1 MTTPKKSSNNLIN
14 YINFIDE
21 TSNLHDIRET
31 SNSLINYTNNK
42 INQNL
47 NEIVLT
53 SNKLNEKIDNTSNQ
67 LITYINL
74 YDILTNKDNN
84 SNIEILYDASNLLNQ
99 KIVESSN
106 NLINYT
112 NLFDYITNQDNSSNI
127 QNLYD
132 ASKQADL
139 ALEYAG
145 KAVKL
150 DPENYWYRILYAQS
164 LQKAGKITETIEE
177 YKTLIKKDGGNVGLY
192 FELAGMQLYSGKY
205 KESIDS
211 FNEIEKR
218 AGITEELSIQ
228 KEKIYIKMGDVDGA
242 ANEVQQL
249 IDHAPDNLKYQ
260 VLLADLYMA
269 NDLDEKAS
277 KVYHDILE
285 KDPQNPY
292 ANLSL
297 YDYYKKKGEKEKA
310 SIVLKKAF
318 ASIELDIDAKMKI
331 LLSYYD
337 TKDRDLKKE
346 ALDLCQ
352 ILVKTHS
359 REAKA
364 YTIYADFLYQEKKLE
379 GAKDNYLKAIEL
391 DESKLPIWNQL
402 MFIESELQDNE
413 ALLRDS
419 KKALALFP
427 NQPLFYF
434 FYGATNLQKKEYKEA
449 VEYLS
454 IGKDYVFKNPPLLAQ
469 FYANL
474 GDANHGLKQFLASD
488 SAYEE
493 ALKIDPKNIYV
504 LNNYGYYLSLREE
517 KLDRAEEL
525 SAYCN
530 ELEPDQ
536 SNYQDTYAWILYK
549 QGKFIQAKDW
559 LEKALI
565 NGAASNAVILE
576 HLGDTHAK
584 LQNLV
589 KALEFWTRAK
599 AINDGSNSK
608 FLDQKIADKKLYE

>member
-1 MTTPKKSSNNLIN
+1 VSCSSTKETANVAKKQGKTINNGV
-14 YINFIDE
+14 
-21 TSNLHDIRET
+21 SNLPEKEQIQFKFLFHNANKERI
-31 SNSLINYTNNK
+31 LGNYQAAANMFMQC
-42 INQNL
+42 IAIAP
-47 NEIVLT
+47 E
-53 SNKLNEKIDNTSNQ
+53 
-67 LITYINL
+67 
-74 YDILTNKDNN
+74 
-84 SNIEILYDASNLLNQ
+84 
-99 KIVESSN
+99 ESTPYYE
-106 NLINYT
+106 LA
-112 NLFDYITNQDNSSNI
+112 NLFD
-127 QNLYD
+127 
-132 ASKQADL
+132 ASKETTL
-139 ALEYAG
+139 ALEYAE
-145 KAVKL
+145 KAIKL
-150 DPENYWYRILYAQS
+150 DSENYWYRILYAQS
-164 LQKAGKITETIEE
+164 LQRAGKIPEAIEE
-177 YKTLIKKDGGNVGLY
+177 YKILIKKDGGNVDLY
-192 FELAGMQLYSGKY
+192 FDLAGMQMYSGKY
-205 KESIDS
+205 KESIAS

-242 ANEVQQL
+242 ANEIQQL
-249 IDHAPDNLKYQ
+249 IDHEPDDLKYQ

-277 KVYHDILE
+277 KVYHEILG

-297 YDYYKKKGEKEKA
+297 YDYYKKKGENDKA
-310 SIVLKKAF
+310 SVVLKKAF
-318 ASIELDIDAKMKI
+318 ESTELGIDAKMKI
-331 LLSYYD
+331 LLSYYS
-337 TKDRDLKKE
+337 TKEIKQKKE
-346 ALDLCQ
+346 AFELCQ
-352 ILVKTHS
+352 ILVKTHPK
-359 REAKA
+359 EAKA
-364 YTIYADFLYQEKKLE
+364 YTIYADFLHQEKKLE
-379 GAKDNYLKAIEL
+379 GAKENYLKAIEL
-391 DESKLPIWNQL
+391 DDSKLPIWNQL

-419 KKALALFP
+419 KKALELFP

-449 VEYLS
+449 VEYLT

-549 QGKFIQAKDW
+549 QGKFVQAKDW
-559 LEKALI
+559 LEKALK
-565 NGAASNAVILE
+565 NGAESNAVILE

-584 LQNLV
+584 LKNITQ
-589 KALEFWTRAK
+589 ALEFWNRAK
-599 AINDGSNSK
+599 TINDGSTSE
-608 FLDQKIADKKLYE
+608 FLDQKIAEKKLYE

>member
-1 MTTPKKSSNNLIN
+1 LQKLKFYIFVILASFLVSCSATKETAKVEKKLKKPTTNGV
-14 YINFIDE
+14 
-21 TSNLHDIRET
+21 SNLPEKEQIQFKFLFHNAGKERI
-31 SNSLINYTNNK
+31 LGNY
-42 INQNL
+42 Q
-47 NEIVLT
+47 
-53 SNKLNEKIDNTSNQ
+53 
-67 LITYINL
+67 
-74 YDILTNKDNN
+74 
-84 SNIEILYDASNLLNQ
+84 DAL
-99 KIVESSN
+99 
-106 NLINYT
+106 
-112 NLFDYITNQDNSSNI
+112 NLFMQCIAIAPEESTPYYEVA
-127 QNLYD
+127 NLYD

>member
-1 MTTPKKSSNNLIN
+1 MQKIKFYILVILASFLVSCSSTKETANVAKKQGKTINNGV
-14 YINFIDE
+14 
-21 TSNLHDIRET
+21 SNLPEKEQIQFKFLFHNANKERI
-31 SNSLINYTNNK
+31 LGNYQAAANMFMQC
-42 INQNL
+42 IAIAP
-47 NEIVLT
+47 E
-53 SNKLNEKIDNTSNQ
+53 
-67 LITYINL
+67 
-74 YDILTNKDNN
+74 
-84 SNIEILYDASNLLNQ
+84 
-99 KIVESSN
+99 ESTPYYE
-106 NLINYT
+106 LA
-112 NLFDYITNQDNSSNI
+112 NLFD
-127 QNLYD
+127 
-132 ASKQADL
+132 ASKETTL
-139 ALEYAG
+139 ALEYAE
-145 KAVKL
+145 KAIKL
-150 DPENYWYRILYAQS
+150 DSENYWYRILYAQS
-164 LQKAGKITETIEE
+164 LQRAGKIPEAIEE
-177 YKTLIKKDGGNVGLY
+177 YKILIKKDGGNVDLY
-192 FELAGMQLYSGKY
+192 FDLAGMQMYSGKY
-205 KESIDS
+205 KESIAS

-242 ANEVQQL
+242 ANEIQQL
-249 IDHAPDNLKYQ
+249 IDHEPDDLKYQ

-277 KVYHDILE
+277 KVYHEILG

-297 YDYYKKKGEKEKA
+297 YDYYKKKGENDKA
-310 SIVLKKAF
+310 SVVLKKAF
-318 ASIELDIDAKMKI
+318 ESTELGIDAKMKI
-331 LLSYYD
+331 LLSYYS
-337 TKDRDLKKE
+337 TKEIKQKKE
-346 ALDLCQ
+346 AFELCQ
-352 ILVKTHS
+352 ILVKTHPK
-359 REAKA
+359 EAKA
-364 YTIYADFLYQEKKLE
+364 YTIYADFLHQEKKLE
-379 GAKDNYLKAIEL
+379 GAKENYLKAIEL
-391 DESKLPIWNQL
+391 DDSKLPIWNQL

-419 KKALALFP
+419 KKALELFP

-449 VEYLS
+449 VEYLT

-549 QGKFIQAKDW
+549 QGKFVQAKDW
-559 LEKALI
+559 LEKALK
-565 NGAASNAVILE
+565 NGAESNAVILE

-584 LQNLV
+584 LKNITQ
-589 KALEFWTRAK
+589 ALEFWNRAK
-599 AINDGSNSK
+599 TINDGSTSE
-608 FLDQKIADKKLYE
+608 FLDQKIAEKKLYE

>member
-1 MTTPKKSSNNLIN
+1 MSCSSTKETANVAKKQGKTINNGV
-14 YINFIDE
+14 
-21 TSNLHDIRET
+21 SNLPEKEQIQFKFLFHNANKERI
-31 SNSLINYTNNK
+31 LGNYQAAANMFMQC
-42 INQNL
+42 IAIAP
-47 NEIVLT
+47 E
-53 SNKLNEKIDNTSNQ
+53 
-67 LITYINL
+67 
-74 YDILTNKDNN
+74 
-84 SNIEILYDASNLLNQ
+84 
-99 KIVESSN
+99 ESTPYYE
-106 NLINYT
+106 LA
-112 NLFDYITNQDNSSNI
+112 NLFD
-127 QNLYD
+127 
-132 ASKQADL
+132 ASKETTL
-139 ALEYAG
+139 ALEYAE
-145 KAVKL
+145 KAIKL
-150 DPENYWYRILYAQS
+150 DSENYWYRILYAQS
-164 LQKAGKITETIEE
+164 LQRAGKIPEAIEE
-177 YKTLIKKDGGNVGLY
+177 YKILIKKDGGNVDLY
-192 FELAGMQLYSGKY
+192 FDLAGMQMYSGKY
-205 KESIDS
+205 KESIAS

-242 ANEVQQL
+242 ANEIQQL
-249 IDHAPDNLKYQ
+249 IDHEPDDLKYQ

-277 KVYHDILE
+277 KVYHEILG

-297 YDYYKKKGEKEKA
+297 YDYYKKKGENDKA
-310 SIVLKKAF
+310 SVVLKKAF
-318 ASIELDIDAKMKI
+318 ESTELGIDAKMKI
-331 LLSYYD
+331 LLSYYS
-337 TKDRDLKKE
+337 TKEIKQKKE
-346 ALDLCQ
+346 AFELCQ
-352 ILVKTHS
+352 ILVKTHPK
-359 REAKA
+359 EAKA
-364 YTIYADFLYQEKKLE
+364 YTIYADFLHQEKKLE
-379 GAKDNYLKAIEL
+379 GAKENYLKAIEL
-391 DESKLPIWNQL
+391 DDSKLPIWNQL

-419 KKALALFP
+419 KKALELFP

-449 VEYLS
+449 VEYLT

-549 QGKFIQAKDW
+549 QGKFVQAKDW
-559 LEKALI
+559 LEKALK
-565 NGAASNAVILE
+565 NGAESNAVILE

-584 LQNLV
+584 LKNITQ
-589 KALEFWTRAK
+589 ALEFWNRAK
-599 AINDGSNSK
+599 TINDGSTSE
-608 FLDQKIADKKLYE
+608 FLDQKIAEKKLYE